1 MTITSFCQVSG
12 FNSFHVRQCEP
23 VTRGALTLSLSFNE
37 LTFSPSDHERGWD
50 SRGLGGGRR
59 RFSDDNYR
67 DIHQGGDMVQV
78 YGLGLEYGFVSD
90 NLRGEGGSRSGMPRA
105 GVTLTSHGAQ
115 FR

>member
-1 MTITSFCQVSG
+1 MTSLCQVSG
-12 FNSFHVRQCEP
+12 FNSFHVKQCEP

-37 LTFSPSDHERGWD
+37 LTFSPSDHERG
-50 SRGLGGGRR
+50 LGGRR
-59 RFSDDNYR
+59 RFSDDYR
-67 DIHQGGDMVQV
+67 DIHQDRGGDMVQV

-90 NLRGEGGSRSGMPRA
+90 HLRGAGGISGGMPRP